1 MFLPIGESPG
11 STGGA
16 SDRIAGDLAI
26 VAIAHGAL
34 LNGGHATPSSE
45 ATYRHGVPKPL
56 HSPYPPDLADDA
68 PSNVDF
74 DALVDVVATDL
85 DWAGRHA
92 VRFSAQRVEL
102 LRCRLTGAELAEATL
117 RDVTFDECRLDLVGL
132 RHAKLERVV
141 FRDCRM
147 SECDLYGASLK
158 DVLFERCELREATV
172 SAASLQRV
180 ELRGCDLSGLRGAEA
195 LRSARMPWADVLEN
209 AALFATVLGI
219 EIVD

>member
-1 MFLPIGESPG
+1 
-11 STGGA
+11 
-16 SDRIAGDLAI
+16 
-26 VAIAHGAL
+26 VAHETRSA
-34 LNGGHATPSSE
+34 E
-45 ATYRHGVPKPL
+45 ATYRAGVTKPP

-68 PSNVDF
+68 PREVDF
-74 DALVDVVATDL
+74 GELVDVVANDR
-85 DWAGRHA
+85 DWASQRA
-92 VRFSAQRVEL
+92 LRFSAHRVEL
-102 LRCRLTGAELAEATL
+102 RRCRLTGSELAESML

-172 SAASLQRV
+172 STASLQRV
-180 ELRGCDLSGLRGAEA
+180 ELRGCDLAGLRGAEA
-195 LRSARMPWADVLEN
+195 LRGARMPWADVLEN
-209 AALFATVLGI
+209 AVLFATVLGL